1 MERRLNKKINDY
13 VHTFK
18 TEIVNKLTS
27 LSTVNLNSNQEL
39 LDVTRYIY
47 EYKNFEFNKDDF
59 MKRKRVKN
67 MVPVFERCCAKR
79 ASNEQCTRRRKD
91 GIQYCGTHS
100 KGTPHG
106 VVSDIEVVS
115 SSVKL
120 EVCAIDIKGIV
131 YYVDTVGNVYDP
143 DDVICNN
150 INPRIIAK
158 YEKHGDEYS
167 IPELFAK

>member
-27 LSTVNLNSNQEL
+27 LSSVNLNSNQEL

-91 GIQYCGTHS
+91 GSQDCGTHS

-106 VVSDIEVVS
+106 MISDKEPLTTTKKVEVN
-115 SSVKL
+115 
-120 EVCAIDIKGIV
+120 AIDIKGIV
-131 YYVDTVGNVYDP
+131 YYLDNDNNVYDTE
-143 DDVICNN
+143 DIISNN
-150 INPRIIAK
+150 KNPRVIAK
-158 YEKHGDEYS
+158 YVKNGNDYS
-167 IPELFAK
+167 IPELFGN